1 MSFAILPP
9 PFSQDDKKW
18 LKWEGFCKFSSSF
31 RALAFQ
37 GPKPQQKCLH
47 RPMGIPSKSPE
58 HFVEAQVMEVWKPW
72 VSGKLMQSGCI
83 FCSGEPKTW
92 AICLKMW
99 GEKVL
104 TNKNLPKKTVIL
116 KNYLKQNIPQRKH
129 SPQTFKKV
137 FPKNIPQRKIWFHW
151 LGFSN
156 SICCLSPA
164 SDSNFLTTS
173 SGFSAISKRRWLS
186 TTCKTR
192 CFFKTGAVF
201 VCLCFFRYG
210 VFFCLLFEAEIYGNF
225 RVQVIFRQTI
235 SPLRIFGKKHHP
247 WGLISSPSF
256 PWSLV
261 RLPWSPIPPPTL
273 AAKGRSGACSW
284 RQAKTW
290 QAVRNR
296 NGKQR
301 QAGPTLRTK
310 LDDPRESNQP
320 ASPHTGWR
328 ILIGPLQGT
337 I

>member
-151 LGFSN
+151 LGLKKFH
-156 SICCLSPA
+156 LLTFPGLGFQ
-164 SDSNFLTTS
+164 FLHHIFRILCHQQETL
-173 SGFSAISKRRWLS
+173 AIHHLQKNVVFPKREL
-186 TTCKTR
+186 
-192 CFFKTGAVF
+192 FLL
-201 VCLCFFRYG
+201 CLCFSG
-210 VFFCLLFEAEIYGNF
+210 MVAFFLKRKFMEISESK
-225 RVQVIFRQTI
+225 VIFRQTI
-235 SPLRIFGKKHHP
+235 SP
-247 WGLISSPSF
+247 WGFL
-256 PWSLV
+256 
-261 RLPWSPIPPPTL
+261 
-273 AAKGRSGACSW
+273 
-284 RQAKTW
+284 
-290 QAVRNR
+290 
-296 NGKQR
+296 
-301 QAGPTLRTK
+301 
-310 LDDPRESNQP
+310 
-320 ASPHTGWR
+320 
-328 ILIGPLQGT
+328 
-337 I
+337 

>member
-1 MSFAILPP
+1 
-9 PFSQDDKKW
+9 
-18 LKWEGFCKFSSSF
+18 
-31 RALAFQ
+31 
-37 GPKPQQKCLH
+37 
-47 RPMGIPSKSPE
+47 MGIPSKSPE

-116 KNYLKQNIPQRKH
+116 KNHLKQNIPQRKH

-151 LGFSN
+151 LGLKKFHLLPRIPIFSPHLPDFLP
-156 SICCLSPA
+156 SARDVGYPPPA
-164 SDSNFLTTS
+164 KKTLFFQNGSCFLL
-173 SGFSAISKRRWLS
+173 W
-186 TTCKTR
+186 
-192 CFFKTGAVF
+192 
-201 VCLCFFRYG
+201 LCFFQ
-210 VFFCLLFEAEIYGNF
+210 VWCFFLPSFWSGNLWKF
-225 RVQVIFRQTI
+225 QSPSDFSTNHLTLEDFWKKT
-235 SPLRIFGKKHHP
+235 SPLRIDIIP
-247 WGLISSPSF
+247 IIP
-256 PWSLV
+256 LV
-261 RLPWSPIPPPTL
+261 LGPATWLPWSPIPPPTL

-284 RQAKTW
+284 RHAKTW

-328 ILIGPLQGT
+328 IWIGPLQGT
-337 I
+337 IT